1 MAKAAEQYCRA
12 LALSG
17 GGSFGCYE
25 TGVIWGLL
33 HYGNPEDY
41 SWDVVTGVSA
51 GAIQA
56 GMISVWPKGKEVQ
69 MSEYISDLAMTMTQQ
84 NITRDWP
91 GILPSYIEGILYH
104 KGLIDESPLED
115 YLRN

>member
-1 MAKAAEQYCRA
+1 LARATEQQYCYA

-33 HYGNPEDY
+33 HYGKPEDY
-41 SWDVVTGVSA
+41 QWDVVTGVSA

-56 GMISVWPKGKEVQ
+56 GLMSVWPKGKEAE
-69 MSEYISDLAMTMTQQ
+69 MTEAISKLATETF
-84 NITRDWP
+84 
-91 GILPSYIEGILYH
+91 
-104 KGLIDESPLED
+104 
-115 YLRN
+115 